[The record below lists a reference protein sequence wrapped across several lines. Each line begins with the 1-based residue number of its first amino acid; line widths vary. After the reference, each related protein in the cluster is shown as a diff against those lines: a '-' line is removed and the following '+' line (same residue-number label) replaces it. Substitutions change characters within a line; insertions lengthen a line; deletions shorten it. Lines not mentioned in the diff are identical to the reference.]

1 MSKGSQSF
9 VVLLS
14 AISLLAAGCESYG
27 GAGLVGAALGA
38 GAGAIIGKQSGRAAE
53 GALIGAAVG
62 GLAGAAVHDVV
73 ARKTKD
79 AEATKADY
87 GYRPSQG
94 EMMTFERASVSPA
107 AVARGAM
114 ADGSIQYALLGTGG
128 GVAVTETRT
137 LIRDGVTIAQ
147 LSSKTYTRND
157 GTWVSTLPF
166 RVPETLDPGE
176 YTLLQTGRTGKSEIS
191 GSARFFV
198 E

>member
-1 MSKGSQSF
+1 MAKSSRFF

-14 AISLLAAGCESYG
+14 VMSLSVAGCKSYG
-27 GAGLVGAALGA
+27 GSSLVGAALGA
-38 GAGAIIGKQSGRAAE
+38 GAGALIGKQSGRAAE

-73 ARKTKD
+73 AKKTKD

-94 EMMTFERASVSPA
+94 EMMTFERASVLPS
-107 AVARGAM
+107 AVTRGTM
-114 ADGSIQYALLGTGG
+114 ADASIQYALLGSGG

-137 LIRDGVTIAQ
+137 LIRDGDTVAQ

-166 RVPETLDPGE
+166 RVPESLDRGE
-176 YTLLQTGRTGKSEIS
+176 YTLLQTVRTAKSEIS